1 MILINAMIQ
10 LSFSKNKNW
19 VMLKQNIK
27 YIQFHPKRTMG
38 TTWFHAIQFLCF
50 VILKFHKHNKKEEN
64 CLKCILCIVYI
75 QQLNSSFQ
83 A

>member
-1 MILINAMIQ
+1 MILIFTMIQ

-64 CLKCILCIVYI
+64 CLKFILCIVYI

>member
-1 MILINAMIQ
+1 MIQ
-10 LSFSKNKNW
+10 PSFSKNKNW

-64 CLKCILCIVYI
+64 CLKFILCIVYI